1 MDANDIEAST
11 PEAPFTEPYISDE
24 EGERLGKW
32 IISWLREQMT
42 TSGARGLIFGVSGGI
57 DSAVVAGLATRAA
70 PGRSLGVIMPCHS
83 QPEDIRDAEL
93 VSRHFGLETLTVDL
107 SGVYDLLLQVLQ
119 SSAGTNRAGAV
130 DAASERLAFA
140 NLKPRLRMLTLYF
153 YANLRHYLVVGTGNR
168 SELAVGY
175 FTKYGDGGVD
185 LLPLGSLVKAQV
197 RAVAR
202 WLGVPQPI
210 IDKAPSAGLW
220 PGQTDEK
227 EMGITYAELDS
238 YLLGRSL
245 SPAATELIQTLMH
258 RSEHKRRPAP
268 ICPLPPG
275 H

>member
-1 MDANDIEAST
+1 MEGLVA
-11 PEAPFTEPYISDE
+11 EPYVSNE
-24 EGERLGKW
+24 EAERLGYW
-32 IISWLREQMT
+32 IISWLREELRK
-42 TSGARGLIFGVSGGI
+42 SGARGLIFGLSGGI
-57 DSAVVAGLATRAA
+57 DSAVVAGLAIRAA

-83 QPEDIRDAEL
+83 QPQDIQDAEL
-93 VSRHFGLETLTVDL
+93 VARHFGLETLTVDL
-107 SGVYDLLLQVLQ
+107 SGVYDNLLQLLQ
-119 SSAGTNRAGAV
+119 SSAGASWTREV
-130 DAASERLAFA
+130 DAIDAATERLALA

-153 YANLRHYLVVGTGNR
+153 YANLLHYLVVGTGNR

-175 FTKYGDGGVD
+175 FTKYGDSGVD
-185 LLPLGSLVKAQV
+185 LLPLGNLVKAQV

-202 WLGVPQPI
+202 WLHIPQSI
-210 IDKAPSAGLW
+210 IDKPPSAGLW

-245 SPAATELIQTLMH
+245 SPAVTERIQALMR

-268 ICPLPPG
+268 ICPLPPD